1 MSTTTFDA
9 PEHTSHAVNKHS
21 SRGFS
26 LPIVLGPLR
35 GCWWQPTSGGKI
47 TRLLLGTYEREQ
59 SHAFERLIRP
69 GEQMLDIGAAVGYYS
84 LLAAQLVGSQ
94 GRVIAFEPDATNL
107 EYLRRHVAQ
116 NRLAQ
121 ITVLGLALDD
131 VAGAARFGG
140 GTGTGT
146 GRLCQDGGQTVVVRR
161 LDDIA
166 AEYQLSPQHIKID
179 VEGAELGVLRGGE
192 QLIRAC
198 RPTLY
203 LSTHDWI
210 RAGVHQACCELLS
223 AWGYQ
228 LQPLIG
234 DNIPAT
240 SELLCTSAH
249 RDALAS
255 AKAAQG

>member
-1 MSTTTFDA
+1 MQGGVVSTTFDA
-9 PEHTSHAVNKHS
+9 TESAPQAGNQRLG
-21 SRGFS
+21 RGFS

-59 SHAFERLIRP
+59 SQAFEQRIRP
-69 GEQMLDIGAAVGYYS
+69 GEQLLDIGAAVGYYS
-84 LLAAQLVGSQ
+84 LLAAQLVGRH
-94 GRVIAFEPDATNL
+94 GRVFAFEPDATNL
-107 EYLRRHVAQ
+107 EYLRRHCAQ

-131 VAGAARFGG
+131 VSGTARFGG

-146 GRLCQDGGQTVVVRR
+146 GRLCQEGGQTVAVRR
-161 LDDIA
+161 LDDVA
-166 AEYQLSPQHIKID
+166 AEHQLAPQHIKID

-192 QLIRAC
+192 QLIRTC

-210 RAGVHQACCELLS
+210 RAGVHHACCELLS
-223 AWGYQ
+223 DWGYQ
-228 LQPLIG
+228 LQPLLG
-234 DNIPAT
+234 DSIAAT
-240 SELLCTSAH
+240 SELLCTIA
-249 RDALAS
+249 R
-255 AKAAQG
+255 